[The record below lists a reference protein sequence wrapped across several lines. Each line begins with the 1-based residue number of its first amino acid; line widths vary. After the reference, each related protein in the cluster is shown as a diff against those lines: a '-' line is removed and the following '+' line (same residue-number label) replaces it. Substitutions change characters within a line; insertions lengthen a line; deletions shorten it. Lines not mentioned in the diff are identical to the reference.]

1 MKKNAEDKTTRDNL
15 IREAKKEF
23 MLRGYMKASLRN
35 ICKNA
40 GVTTGALYF
49 FFDNK
54 EALFS
59 AIVDTPVKILQ
70 AEIERHFE
78 KEKKGSCDRNPAGEM
93 LDQEAAERIIHFLFT
108 YYDEFILILEKS
120 QGTEYEHIVDR
131 LVAMVDQQNRR
142 IAGDYSRAMG
152 IEAAS
157 DFMIH
162 WISHNQIQSFMHI
175 FTHAGSEEEALKH
188 MKEMTAYLRGGWFSV
203 INGKRGKK

>member
-1 MKKNAEDKTTRDNL
+1 MKRNAEDKTTRDNL

-49 FFDNK
+49 FFENK

-59 AIVDTPVKILQ
+59 EIVDTPAKILQ
-70 AEIERHFE
+70 AEIEKHFE
-78 KEKKGSCDRNPAGEM
+78 NEEKGFGERTGAGEM
-93 LDQEAAERIIHFLFT
+93 LDQEAAERIIHFLFA

-131 LVAMVDQQNRR
+131 LVTMVDQQNRK
-142 IAGDYSRAMG
+142 IAGDYSRAAG
-152 IEAAS
+152 TEAPS

-162 WISHNQIQSFMHI
+162 WVSHNQVQAFMHI
-175 FTHAGSEEEALKH
+175 FTHAGSEEEAMKH
-188 MKEMTAYLRGGWFSV
+188 TKEMTAYLRGGWFSV
-203 INGKRGKK
+203 VNGKRGKE